1 MVTIVQ
7 TQGLCN
13 IPFYKVNQFA
23 HFIGKFSMCVTAVT
37 EAPRVA
43 CTADEWTCRN
53 LDCIEGSYRCD
64 GQIDCYDASDE
75 ENCRKFK

>member
-1 MVTIVQ
+1 M
-7 TQGLCN
+7 
-13 IPFYKVNQFA
+13 
-23 HFIGKFSMCVTAVT
+23 T

-75 ENCRKFK
+75 ENCRKLNLSRDMQGSSWGLTVGRSYFSLQENKGEVTVR